1 MRHEVDRI
9 SLGLQ
14 ATATRTFVRVPRET
28 MILMDSM
35 CLCTEEMELY
45 WELMERREAWKL
57 KGNFS
62 KCKRR
67 MRIMQHNFIFSKD

>member
-1 MRHEVDRI
+1 
-9 SLGLQ
+9 
-14 ATATRTFVRVPRET
+14 

-67 MRIMQHNFIFSKD
+67 MRIMQHNFIFLKDRGYETDLEWINQSDKFNSSQTQ